1 MCSIHLHT
9 QVYRFTLL
17 ASQSY
22 SAHWN
27 LWFALCNSRLVHL
40 AEMLCLHINSSQ
52 RSRSKLFQC
61 LLITCRDMNIIMCLR
76 YLFFGYIELAS
87 DGLCHLQ
94 SALRTRKHGSEA
106 VESLNKKTAQN
117 TTLSTDILTQVT
129 MNLILSSLCFTG
141 SFWPSATMSLEKHRL
156 YQGHR
161 ENL

>member
-27 LWFALCNSRLVHL
+27 LWLVLCNSRLVHL
-40 AEMLCLHINSSQ
+40 AEMLCLHTNSSQ

-61 LLITCRDMNIIMCLR
+61 LLIICRDMNIIMCLR

-117 TTLSTDILTQVT
+117 TTISTDRLTWCKW
-129 MNLILSSLCFTG
+129 LWIW
-141 SFWPSATMSLEKHRL
+141 SFQIRAS
-156 YQGHR
+156 QGHSGPQSQCR
-161 ENL
+161 